1 MQRNNEPDQLKV
13 WFVIQSSVI
22 EICDYG
28 LQSCLVQ
35 FGYFCVVEHHECENE
50 STKAKVG
57 KLEKKVKL
65 KEEKIELVMVKIREA
80 DERN

>member
-1 MQRNNEPDQLKV
+1 M
-13 WFVIQSSVI
+13 
-22 EICDYG
+22 
-28 LQSCLVQ
+28 VQ
-35 FGYFCVVEHHECENE
+35 FRYFGMVEHHECENE

-57 KLEKKVKL
+57 KLEKRVKL